1 MIRRKIMNNNHQQ
14 NGAKGPPIFTLIA
27 ACALMINTSS
37 LARREVGDLGGVGKV
52 QLENSGSTEV
62 QGDLMRGHALLHSM
76 FYDEAIAVLNGVATK
91 EANCAMAHWGVAMAY
106 YHPLWAPAT
115 PEELKNGAA
124 ALAKAKEVMSSQRE
138 KDFVAALEGR
148 TLSAPRRS
156 RRPLGEL
163 ASRYPNDVEAQ
174 AFHALM
180 LLAMAPPGD
189 QTFTNQ
195 KAAGEVLEKLWV
207 THPDHPGLP
216 QRRAFERLQGVIA
229 ESVLNRTPN
238 GPGMIQRLDVAV
250 ER

>member
-1 MIRRKIMNNNHQQ
+1 V
-14 NGAKGPPIFTLIA
+14 
-27 ACALMINTSS
+27 C
-37 LARREVGDLGGVGKV
+37 
-52 QLENSGSTEV
+52 
-62 QGDLMRGHALLHSM
+62 
-76 FYDEAIAVLNGVATK
+76 
-91 EANCAMAHWGVAMAY
+91 
-106 YHPLWAPAT
+106 
-115 PEELKNGAA
+115 
-124 ALAKAKEVMSSQRE
+124 
-138 KDFVAALEGR
+138 R

-156 RRPLGEL
+156 RRPWGSSR
-163 ASRYPNDVEAQ
+163 ASKYPNDVEAQ